1 MYPHQTERLEGALA
15 ALAVDALVAA
25 SAANVAYVT
34 GFHSLSRAV
43 YGVPLFAVYAR
54 SGTALVVPA
63 IDAPTLAA
71 GDATVDHVACYG
83 RFHVDVA
90 AGADAAARRAAALV
104 AGAAASEAEALVRV
118 LEALGLA
125 GARLGVD
132 EDALGAPDAR
142 ALDERLGGIARVNA
156 SDAFAR
162 ARAIKGPY
170 EIDCLQQALRIAEEA
185 INDVLG
191 ELRAGVTER
200 EAATVYETAL
210 ARRDAR
216 PSATVLAF
224 GAGSAL
230 PAVSPTDRVL
240 RPGDLVRFD
249 VGCTFKGFHA
259 DVARTAVL
267 GEPSARQ
274 QALYDAVDA
283 GVDAALGAIRPGA
296 PAGAVFDAA
305 VEAVRKAGVPRFE
318 RHHVG
323 HGIGLEPAERPWLR
337 PDGPALEAGM
347 VLRVETPY
355 YELGAG
361 GVHVKETVLVNRGGA
376 AVMNRSQRGLVVL
389 D

>member
-1 MYPHQTERLEGALA
+1 
-15 ALAVDALVAA
+15 
-25 SAANVAYVT
+25 
-34 GFHSLSRAV
+34 
-43 YGVPLFAVYAR
+43 
-54 SGTALVVPA
+54 
-63 IDAPTLAA
+63 
-71 GDATVDHVACYG
+71 
-83 RFHVDVA
+83 
-90 AGADAAARRAAALV
+90 
-104 AGAAASEAEALVRV
+104 
-118 LEALGLA
+118 
-125 GARLGVD
+125 
-132 EDALGAPDAR
+132 
-142 ALDERLGGIARVNA
+142 
-156 SDAFAR
+156 
-162 ARAIKGPY
+162 
-170 EIDCLQQALRIAEEA
+170 
-185 INDVLG
+185 
-191 ELRAGVTER
+191 
-200 EAATVYETAL
+200 
-210 ARRDAR
+210 
-216 PSATVLAF
+216 
-224 GAGSAL
+224 
-230 PAVSPTDRVL
+230 VSPTDRVL

-296 PAGAVFDAA
+296 AAGAVFDAA

-337 PDGPALEAGM
+337 PDGPVLEAGM

-389 D
+389 E